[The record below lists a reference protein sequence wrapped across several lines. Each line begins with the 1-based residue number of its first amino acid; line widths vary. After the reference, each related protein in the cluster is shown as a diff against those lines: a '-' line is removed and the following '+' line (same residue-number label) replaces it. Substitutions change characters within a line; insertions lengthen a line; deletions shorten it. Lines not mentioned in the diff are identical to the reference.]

1 MKQASLVLRMFC
13 AQIQSLEVDS
23 IIAIEREGAIFF
35 SQIISLQARALRT
48 REVSPGGHL
57 QTVTVMSEAE
67 CGSLGKHFR
76 LRAGGWPKDRPSAFP
91 GLCTGQPILTETTR
105 KRSPGTWAW
114 ELDPVVILELLFNP
128 ITALGELRLFVVSAQ
143 GAFVEWMDG

>member
-1 MKQASLVLRMFC
+1 MHKFSHWKSIPLLPLKEKAPFSSLKSFPCRRGR
-13 AQIQSLEVDS
+13 S
-23 IIAIEREGAIFF
+23 
-35 SQIISLQARALRT
+35 
-48 REVSPGGHL
+48 GGHL

-128 ITALGELRLFVVSAQ
+128 VTALGELRLFVVSAQ